1 MDASTQAFL
10 ARREQ
15 EWARPGSS
23 GPGRRRAYSDAVDAW
38 LRGLFDAAGGANG
51 PVALAAVGGTG
62 RRHLAPGSDLD
73 LVLLHDGRS
82 SISELADRLWY
93 PIWDSGIKL
102 DHSVRTPDDALRMA
116 HDDLKVAVGLLDV
129 RHIAGVE
136 GMTLAL
142 RERALAQWRE
152 SAQVRLPLLR
162 ADAQGRSEQH
172 GELAYLLEPDLKES
186 YGGLREA
193 TNLRAMAASW
203 LVDVPRSG
211 VDAAFDVLLD
221 ARDALH
227 LVSGRS
233 SDQLLLQEQ
242 DAVAQASG
250 HTDADALL
258 RAVCSAGRTL
268 AYANDVAWYRAE
280 RAMRKPR
287 RRILGL
293 RAQPAAGER
302 RPLAEGVVEFDGEVV
317 LARGADPAADAGLG
331 LRAASAA
338 AQNGLALAP
347 ALLDR
352 IADAQIDL
360 PVPWPRDVRESFVA
374 FLGAGPAA
382 LPVWEAVD
390 QAGLWDRWLPGW
402 ERLRALPQRN
412 PVHRFTVDRHLVE
425 VAVQAAALTRRVVRP
440 DLLLVGALL
449 HDIGKGLPGDHTE
462 QGLPLVAAM
471 AERMGFDRDDVDT
484 LVDLC
489 RYHLL
494 LPDMATRRDLDDPA
508 TAAAVAEAVGSNERL
523 DLLHALTE
531 ADARGTGPLAWTE
544 WRAALINELVAV
556 THAVLRGEEPSRV
569 EALPAD
575 HRLIASKG
583 LVVEV
588 EAHGPAW
595 RVSVGADD
603 RPGLLAVV
611 AGVLSVNRLGVRAAS
626 LSTVGQR
633 AIQAWTVQ
641 PDFGDPP
648 GADKLRDDLRAVL
661 DGHLDLGARL
671 AAREQAYA
679 RHRIDVPAPRV
690 DVHDG
695 ASDEATVIEIRAH
708 DGPALLHRV
717 ASAIARTGASVRSAQ
732 VATMGADAL
741 DVFYLVDAHGQPLPR
756 PLTAEVVGAVLEE
769 LSDASP
775 TPANAPGTGRAR

>member
-1 MDASTQAFL
+1 M
-10 ARREQ
+10 
-15 EWARPGSS
+15 
-23 GPGRRRAYSDAVDAW
+23 
-38 LRGLFDAAGGANG
+38 
-51 PVALAAVGGTG
+51 
-62 RRHLAPGSDLD
+62 
-73 LVLLHDGRS
+73 
-82 SISELADRLWY
+82 
-93 PIWDSGIKL
+93 
-102 DHSVRTPDDALRMA
+102 
-116 HDDLKVAVGLLDV
+116 
-129 RHIAGVE
+129 
-136 GMTLAL
+136 
-142 RERALAQWRE
+142 
-152 SAQVRLPLLR
+152 
-162 ADAQGRSEQH
+162 
-172 GELAYLLEPDLKES
+172 
-186 YGGLREA
+186 
-193 TNLRAMAASW
+193 
-203 LVDVPRSG
+203 
-211 VDAAFDVLLD
+211 
-221 ARDALH
+221 
-227 LVSGRS
+227 
-233 SDQLLLQEQ
+233 
-242 DAVAQASG
+242 
-250 HTDADALL
+250 
-258 RAVCSAGRTL
+258 
-268 AYANDVAWYRAE
+268 
-280 RAMRKPR
+280 
-287 RRILGL
+287 LGL
-293 RAQPAAGER
+293 RSQPAAGER
-302 RPLAEGVVEFDGEVV
+302 RPLAEGVVELDGEAV
-317 LARGADPAADAGLG
+317 LAREADPATDAGLG

-338 AQNGLALAP
+338 AQNGLVLAP

-352 IADAQIDL
+352 IADAQLKL

-374 FLGAGPAA
+374 LLGAGPAA

-425 VAVQAAALTRRVVRP
+425 VAVQAAALTRRVARP

-449 HDIGKGLPGDHTE
+449 HDVGKGLPGDHTE

-471 AERMGFDRDDVDT
+471 GERMGFDSDDVDT

-508 TAAAVAEAVGSNERL
+508 TAAAVAEAVGTHERL
-523 DLLHALTE
+523 DLLAALTE
-531 ADARGTGPLAWTE
+531 ADARGTGPLAWTD

-556 THAVLRGEEPSRV
+556 THAVLRGEAPSRM

-575 HRLIASKG
+575 HRLIAARG

-603 RPGLLAVV
+603 RPGLLAIV

-626 LSTVGQR
+626 LSTVGDR
-633 AIQAWTVQ
+633 AVQVWTVQ

-648 GADKLRDDLRAVL
+648 GAEKLRDDLRAVL

-679 RHRIDVPAPRV
+679 LPRIDVPAPRV
-690 DVHDG
+690 DIHDG

-717 ASAIARTGASVRSAQ
+717 ASAIAGTGASVRSAQ

-741 DVFYLVDAHGQPLPR
+741 DVFYLVDGEGRPLPR

-775 TPANAPGTGRAR
+775 TPANAPGSARAR